1 MCYSSLWN
9 QWKRENQ
16 KKNQMNKKKS
26 DEKTACMYA
35 MNQNV
40 PSGESVQ
47 QKITNQLAGGKH
59 NRGQIL
65 RQLFFSTL
73 YLSAFTFGGGYVIVT
88 LLKKKFVDDL
98 HWIDEDE
105 MLDLVAIAQSSPGAI
120 AVNGAI
126 VVGYKLADIPGVL
139 VSVLG
144 AILPPFIIITAIS
157 FFYNAFKSNF
167 IVQAVLTGMKAG
179 ISAVIISVVFDMAS
193 GIVKSKDMINLLI
206 MIIVFIANYF
216 LGVNVIWC
224 ILGAAAVGA
233 IRTAIRFHGGAAS

>member
-1 MCYSSLWN
+1 
-9 QWKRENQ
+9 
-16 KKNQMNKKKS
+16 
-26 DEKTACMYA
+26 MYA

-40 PSGESVQ
+40 PSEESVQ
-47 QKITNQLAGGKH
+47 QKITNQLTGGKH

-126 VVGYKLADIPGVL
+126 VVGYKLAGIPGVL

-179 ISAVIISVVFDMAS
+179 VSAVIISVVFDMAS

-206 MIIVFIANYF
+206 MVIVFIANYF

-233 IRTAIRFHGGAAS
+233 IRTAIRFHGGAVS

>member
-40 PSGESVQ
+40 PSEESVQ

-126 VVGYKLADIPGVL
+126 VVGYKLAGIPGVL

-179 ISAVIISVVFDMAS
+179 VSAVIISVVFDMAS

-206 MIIVFIANYF
+206 MVIVFIANYF